1 MLLVQD
7 NLEDLEMFE
16 DAKED
21 FEPTELQVVNV
32 KNTVELSM
40 NSVVGLS
47 NSSMM
52 KVRGEVLN
60 HGVVVLIDC
69 GATHNFMAQNCS

>member
-1 MLLVQD
+1 M
-7 NLEDLEMFE
+7 
-16 DAKED
+16 
-21 FEPTELQVVNV
+21 

-47 NSSMM
+47 NSGMM

-69 GATHNFMAQNCS
+69 GATHNFMA